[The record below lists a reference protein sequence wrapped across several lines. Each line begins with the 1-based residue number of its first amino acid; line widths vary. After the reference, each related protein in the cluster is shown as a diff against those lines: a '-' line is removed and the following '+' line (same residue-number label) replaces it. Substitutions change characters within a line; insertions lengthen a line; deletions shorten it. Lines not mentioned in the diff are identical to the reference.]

1 MVTGIPTT
9 RKSPPIAQK
18 GRASYGALAALAVG
32 ALSLLYLFTAAKV
45 ESFGSDTSTVMHVAS
60 GKPCAIPLR
69 TGARSTFSGVTI
81 GAPARNGSASASSSG
96 VTYQSKPG
104 FKGADSFAFT
114 VSGTNASGPGKA
126 TVQVAVTVQ

>member
-1 MVTGIPTT
+1 MRRV
-9 RKSPPIAQK
+9 
-18 GRASYGALAALAVG
+18 ALAAVFLATLGVLE
-32 ALSLLYLFTAAKV
+32 ASACSTVRFRFT
-45 ESFGSDTSTVMHVAS
+45 FGSETSTVMHVAS

-81 GAPARNGSASASSSG
+81 SAPARNGSASASSSG

>member
-1 MVTGIPTT
+1 MRRVTLATVFLMTLGILE
-9 RKSPPIAQK
+9 
-18 GRASYGALAALAVG
+18 ASACNTVRFR
-32 ALSLLYLFTAAKV
+32 FT
-45 ESFGSDTSTVMHVAS
+45 FGSDTSTVMHVAS

-81 GAPARNGSASASSSG
+81 SAPARNGSASASSSG

-104 FKGADSFAFT
+104 FKGVDSFGFT
-114 VSGTNASGPGKA
+114 VSGSNAKGPGKS